1 MSINELDMKVKEL
14 RELRRMAEELQAEI
28 DAAQDTIKTH
38 MDSQGVDTLAG
49 TDWKVTWKPVTSSR
63 MDTGALRK
71 HMLSDNRLIGRDM
84 HPRIGLDQT
93 TGLVYLFLPQVRL
106 LSQLILDDGKDA
118 AQWSITRTLS
128 QTVHGRM
135 DSLDT
140 RTDGGIYIRYGKI
153 IVVMRMEVKP

>member
-1 MSINELDMKVKEL
+1 
-14 RELRRMAEELQAEI
+14 
-28 DAAQDTIKTH
+28 
-38 MDSQGVDTLAG
+38 
-49 TDWKVTWKPVTSSR
+49 

-153 IVVMRMEVKP
+153 IVVCAWKSNRKSG

>member
-1 MSINELDMKVKEL
+1 
-14 RELRRMAEELQAEI
+14 
-28 DAAQDTIKTH
+28 
-38 MDSQGVDTLAG
+38 
-49 TDWKVTWKPVTSSR
+49 
-63 MDTGALRK
+63 
-71 HMLSDNRLIGRDM
+71 M